1 VEAARAG
8 EQGRGFAVVAAEVRL
23 LAGRS
28 AEAARDI
35 KGLIATTT
43 ARVVEGTTLADRA
56 GATMGEVVGSIGR
69 VSALVG
75 EISSATSEQSL
86 GVNQVGSAVSQIDGV
101 TQQNAALVG
110 ELSAAAAGL
119 KQQAQELVEA
129 MGVFQLRAPELTY
142 AA

>member
-1 VEAARAG
+1 MVDRHPERRPDLVLAAI
-8 EQGRGFAVVAAEVRL
+8 AA
-23 LAGRS
+23 
-28 AEAARDI
+28 
-35 KGLIATTT
+35 
-43 ARVVEGTTLADRA
+43 ADRA

-69 VSALVG
+69 VSDLVG
-75 EISSATSEQSL
+75 EISSATTEQSL
-86 GVNQVGSAVSQIDGV
+86 GVNQVGSAVSQMDGA

-129 MGVFQLRAPELTY
+129 MGMFQLGTQRALT